1 MDGGNPQPA
10 RWNLCPYVKS
20 LSLIGFGLRGI
31 TDWGLVEIT
40 TPPAGRGLAD
50 VDFSSCFGGLSGQR
64 EADFVAGPNMAT
76 QGIG

>member
-31 TDWGLVEIT
+31 TDWGPVEIT
-40 TPPAGRGLAD
+40 TVSFRQHCLTQ
-50 VDFSSCFGGLSGQR
+50 SC
-64 EADFVAGPNMAT
+64 
-76 QGIG
+76 